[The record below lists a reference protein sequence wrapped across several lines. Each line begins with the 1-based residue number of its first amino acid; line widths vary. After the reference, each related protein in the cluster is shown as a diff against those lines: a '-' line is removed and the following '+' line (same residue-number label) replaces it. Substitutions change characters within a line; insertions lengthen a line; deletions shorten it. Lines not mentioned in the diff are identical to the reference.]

1 MSLIEVS
8 TPPSWSELRQTVRD
22 VRSHFSNRGTRTPS
36 GECFAWKYLIKFYQN
51 YLPGLT
57 FRRTG
62 GRTRLYFLSEPATKR
77 DTSLYYTDLPPTSSS
92 QVHGNPSWCPLIES
106 GFQVIPG
113 PVRWDSDDDHRKNI
127 WLKNISVKRNSCCGS
142 VRSAPAGE

>member
-36 GECFAWKYLIKFYQN
+36 G
-51 YLPGLT
+51 LT
-57 FRRTG
+57 FRKTG
-62 GRTRLYFLSEPATKR
+62 GRTSLYFLSEPATKR
-77 DTSLYYTDLPPTSSS
+77 DTSLFYTDLPPPAS
-92 QVHGNPSWCPLIES
+92 QTHNNPQWCPLIEA

-113 PVRWDSDDDHRKNI
+113 PVR
-127 WLKNISVKRNSCCGS
+127 
-142 VRSAPAGE
+142 